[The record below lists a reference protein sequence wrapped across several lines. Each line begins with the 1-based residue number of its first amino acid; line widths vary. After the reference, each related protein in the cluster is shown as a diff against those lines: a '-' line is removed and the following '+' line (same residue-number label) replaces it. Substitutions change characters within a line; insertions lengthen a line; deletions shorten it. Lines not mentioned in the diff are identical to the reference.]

1 MAICRQTSII
11 RVCSP
16 NDEGGAGGLM
26 MNVPEGGGDGGD
38 TIDGPI
44 GDTGPDN
51 VAIEIRKSKP
61 KY

>member
-1 MAICRQTSII
+1 MVVCHQTSII

-51 VAIEIRKSKP
+51 VAIEIRKSQT

>member
-1 MAICRQTSII
+1 
-11 RVCSP
+11 
-16 NDEGGAGGLM
+16 

-51 VAIEIRKSKP
+51 VAIENKKKQTKILIEELN
-61 KY
+61 